1 MESAKDLRSRIMSSV
16 RRENTKPEIIVRKA
30 LHKLGLRFRIH
41 VKSMPGSPDILLPK
55 YRLVIFVHGCF
66 WHRHPGCKYSST
78 PRSRLDYWLPKF
90 QANIDRDARFELQ
103 LKELG
108 WNVEVIWECE
118 TKNGEALNSR
128 LKEIFSN

>member
-1 MESAKDLRSRIMSSV
+1 M
-16 RRENTKPEIIVRKA
+16 RRA
-30 LHKLGLRFRIH
+30 
-41 VKSMPGSPDILLPK
+41 
-55 YRLVIFVHGCF
+55 
-66 WHRHPGCKYSST
+66 
-78 PRSRLDYWLPKF
+78 DYWLPKF